1 MKSNQKYYT
10 DEKIVDEDNPEWTEE
25 DFKKSVLFSALP
37 EDLQI
42 ILKGIQRQQTP
53 KNNKNKISLVLAQ
66 NPSFF

>member
-1 MKSNQKYYT
+1 MKSNQKYYI
-10 DEKIVDEDNPEWTEE
+10 DEKIIDDDNPEWTKE
-25 DFKKSVLFSALP
+25 DFKKSVSFSALP

-53 KNNKNKISLVLAQ
+53 KNNKTKISPALAQ